1 MAMLMTQSTRHLWS
15 SWGAFLWQGLH
26 PQGEE
31 VSFGVRGSKTS
42 DRHKA
47 EG

>member
-1 MAMLMTQSTRHLWS
+1 MAMLMTQSSRHLWR
-15 SWGAFLWQGLH
+15 SWGALLCQGLH

-31 VSFGVRGSKTS
+31 VSFGVYDSKTS
-42 DRHKA
+42 DRRKA